1 MADGDK
7 IKIDWDDINRPEV
20 TEKVER
26 DRRFRDA
33 EQSR

>member
-33 EQSR
+33 AAH